1 MTPRLSLYLDAM
13 RFLAALWVVLA
24 HFQAWGFAPPE
35 LAAWLPESGRDAV
48 VLFFVLSGFVI
59 AHTAGRKDG
68 RTYAIDRMARIYSVA
83 APIVLVSTGL
93 ALWGVANGGD
103 GYERFYQAEQIWL
116 YLGVY
121 FSFLGHAWTLQETP
135 FANVPYWSLNFEVWY
150 YVLFGVLFYLRGLL
164 RTFLF
169 AAVLL
174 LVGFKLWIL
183 WPIWLAG
190 VWLYHNAERWP
201 LPQTLARVLV
211 VLTVALYLAMEAW
224 GIDRWLWEAGN
235 MPFGGLAASPLGDA
249 RFFLSDY
256 AVALLTVLH
265 LYAFRYANIGLP
277 KVSAPAVR
285 WAAGFTFTLYLAH
298 GPLLTFAGIH
308 LGHSNGSI
316 GMALLYL
323 AGLLAAVVLTGY
335 ATERRLSVWRRWND
349 WMLSLAV
356 RCASPLRRRV
366 ATEAV
371 LRLHR

>member
-1 MTPRLSLYLDAM
+1 M
-13 RFLAALWVVLA
+13 RFLAALWVALA
-24 HFQAWGFAPPE
+24 HFQAWGFAPPA

-83 APIVLVSTGL
+83 APIVLISTAF
-93 ALWGVANGGD
+93 ALWGMASGSD

-121 FSFLGHAWTLQETP
+121 FSFLGHAWTLQEVP
-135 FANVPYWSLNFEVWY
+135 FGNIPYWSLNFEVWY
-150 YVLFGVLFYLRGLL
+150 YVLFGVLFYLRGRL
-164 RTFLF
+164 RIFLF

-183 WPIWLAG
+183 WPVWLAG
-190 VWLYHNAERWP
+190 VWLYRNAERWP
-201 LPQTLARVLV
+201 LPQTLARALV
-211 VLTVALYLAMEAW
+211 GLTVVLYLAMEVW
-224 GIDRWLWEAGN
+224 GVDRWLWQVGN
-235 MPFGGLAASPLGDA
+235 APFGGLAASPFGDA

-256 AVALLTVLH
+256 AVALLTVVH
-265 LYAFRYANIGLP
+265 LYAFRYAKIGLP
-277 KVSAPAVR
+277 KMSAPAVR
-285 WAAGFTFTLYLAH
+285 WTAGFTFTLYLAH

-308 LGHSNGSI
+308 LGKSNGSA

-323 AGLLAAVVLTGY
+323 AGLLAAVVLIGY
-335 ATERRLSVWRRWND
+335 ATEQRLAVWRRAID
-349 WMLSLAV
+349 WMLSLAG